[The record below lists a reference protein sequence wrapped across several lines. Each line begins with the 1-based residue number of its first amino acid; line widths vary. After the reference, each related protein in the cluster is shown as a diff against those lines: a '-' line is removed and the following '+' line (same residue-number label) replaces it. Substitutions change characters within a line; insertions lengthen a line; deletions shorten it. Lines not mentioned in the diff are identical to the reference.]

1 MYPLGVVF
9 GLGFDTSSE
18 IALLGLAS
26 LQASKGTS
34 IWLILC
40 FPILF
45 TVGMCL
51 LDTLDGASM
60 LIIYTWCDDE
70 VEEDKQLLRQ
80 DEADETETALPRLS
94 PNDETA
100 EEEDNQKGKIDKLG
114 SETPGEE
121 RAVPTLEVGSVAIQ
135 PKRQGNSTLHNPLIF
150 LYYSTLLT
158 ALTVLVAL
166 IIGMVQLF
174 SLLQN
179 VIKPE
184 PQGKFWDAVTA
195 LSDHYDIVGGS
206 IAGGFVL
213 VGILG
218 VFAWPHFKRW
228 IEEKRRVYEGRGKGI
243 SLSSD
248 SEEGMAGGATV

>member
-26 LQASKGTS
+26 LQASQGTS

-51 LDTLDGASM
+51 IDTLDGAGM
-60 LIIYTWCDDE
+60 LVVYTWCDDSTE
-70 VEEDKQLLRQ
+70 AEEAPFTKTEPQTAAGLEHIIHGEEEGLVKGKDLVDPNQDVERQ
-80 DEADETETALPRLS
+80 DQLNTLNVAS
-94 PNDETA
+94 
-100 EEEDNQKGKIDKLG
+100 
-114 SETPGEE
+114 
-121 RAVPTLEVGSVAIQ
+121 VPIQ
-135 PKRQGNSTLHNPLIF
+135 PKRQGNATLHNPLIF

-166 IIGMVQLF
+166 IIGTIQLL

-184 PQGKFWDAVTA
+184 PEGRFWDGVTA
-195 LSDHYDIVGGS
+195 LSDHYDIVGGA
-206 IAGGFVL
+206 IAGAFVL
-213 VGILG
+213 VGVCG
-218 VFAWPHFKRW
+218 VLAWPRFKQW
-228 IEEKRRVYEGRGKGI
+228 ISSKRSVHQDMLTSAEVSAEDPVPPIEPRSY
-243 SLSSD
+243 D
-248 SEEGMAGGATV
+248 